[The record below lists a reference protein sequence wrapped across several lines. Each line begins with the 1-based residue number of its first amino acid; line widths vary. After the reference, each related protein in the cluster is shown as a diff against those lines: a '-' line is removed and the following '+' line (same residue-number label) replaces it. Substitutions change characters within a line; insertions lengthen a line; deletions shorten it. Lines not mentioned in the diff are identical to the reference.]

1 MDQMYE
7 QDSDSLDSLRESS
20 ALELSIKTAR
30 SKAEVLETIQTYDLS
45 EDDFTKRFPVLA
57 KVTQGL
63 PDVPGEAVP
72 PT

>member
-1 MDQMYE
+1 MDE

-20 ALELSIKTAR
+20 AFEMSVKTAR
-30 SKAEVLETIQTYDLS
+30 SKAEVLGILRAYDLS
-45 EDDFTKRFPVLA
+45 EDDFTERFPVLA
-57 KVTQGL
+57 KATQGL